1 LKNAQFCAKSRKT
14 KILTTVIHT
23 VFRGLKFES
32 DAELVQKG
40 AFFKGLKETPRSE
53 GIEITTQFIAAIGL
67 QTPGKSIRLRREHR
81 MKTIKMLMPLI
92 NLLLIVMFLMPPGQA
107 LAAED
112 WFEKGLSD
120 LKTHHYEKAI
130 EAFTRAIAEDPH
142 RAKVYNNR
150 GIAWCNEG
158 NYDQAMSD
166 FNKALELDPRSAEIF
181 SNRGIIWF
189 YMGKY
194 DLAIDDYDKAL
205 GIDPHCSKA
214 YTNRGA
220 AWFCK
225 GNYDLAIFDY
235 NKALE
240 IDPNCIETNRQLAWI
255 SRATSGS
262 PDKRDSNVPK
272 KNHEKMRVKP
282 KTGPPPVLYIPF
294 AEEGNLESP
303 QNVHREPPIMLPD
316 TEAVGEKSDGRIV
329 PPIANKKSNPRQ
341 PTLPERKTEVSLA
354 KPVSKTTYSVQ
365 IGAYVSRTNAD
376 ELMNLMKS
384 KGYEARLLPFL
395 NGKKEVLYTVS
406 IGEFTDRREAKKKA
420 GEFTEKEKRPSFVR
434 AVNQP

>member
-1 LKNAQFCAKSRKT
+1 
-14 KILTTVIHT
+14 
-23 VFRGLKFES
+23 
-32 DAELVQKG
+32 
-40 AFFKGLKETPRSE
+40 
-53 GIEITTQFIAAIGL
+53 
-67 QTPGKSIRLRREHR
+67 
-81 MKTIKMLMPLI
+81 MKTMKTLGPLI
-92 NLLLIVMFLMPPGQA
+92 HLPLIIMFLMLPFQVSGE
-107 LAAED
+107 ED
-112 WFEKGLSD
+112 WFEKGIFELSINNNQ
-120 LKTHHYEKAI
+120 KAI
-130 EAFTRAIAEDPH
+130 EAFTKAIAENPH

-255 SRATSGS
+255 SGATSGS
-262 PDKRDSNVPK
+262 PDKRDSDAPK
-272 KNHEKMRVKP
+272 RKQEKTRVKP

-294 AEEGNLESP
+294 AGEGSPEGP
-303 QNVHREPPIMLPD
+303 QNVPKETTIIPPD
-316 TEAVGEKSDGRIV
+316 TEAVVEKPDGHLV
-329 PPIANKKSNPRQ
+329 PPTDDKKSNPRQ
-341 PTLPERKTEVSLA
+341 PAPPERKTEESLS
-354 KPVSKTTYSVQ
+354 KPVSKTVYSVQ

-376 ELMNLMKS
+376 ELMTLMKS
-384 KGYEARLLPFL
+384 KGYEVRLLPFL
-395 NGKKEVLYTVS
+395 NGKQEVLYTVS

-434 AVNQP
+434 AVNEP

>member
-1 LKNAQFCAKSRKT
+1 MKT
-14 KILTTVIHT
+14 K
-23 VFRGLKFES
+23 
-32 DAELVQKG
+32 
-40 AFFKGLKETPRSE
+40 
-53 GIEITTQFIAAIGL
+53 
-67 QTPGKSIRLRREHR
+67 
-81 MKTIKMLMPLI
+81 KMLLSLI
-92 NLLLIVMFLMPPGQA
+92 NLLLIVMVLMPSGQGF
-107 LAAED
+107 AAED
-112 WFEKGLSD
+112 WFEKGVFELSINNNQ
-120 LKTHHYEKAI
+120 KAI
-130 EAFTRAIAEDPH
+130 EAFTKAIAKNPH

-181 SNRGIIWF
+181 SNRGSVWF

-255 SRATSGS
+255 SGATSGS
-262 PDKRDSNVPK
+262 PDKGDSNAPK
-272 KNHEKMRVKP
+272 RKQEKTRVKP

-294 AEEGNLESP
+294 AGEGNPESP
-303 QNVHREPPIMLPD
+303 QNAHKETTIILPD
-316 TEAVGEKSDGRIV
+316 TEAVGEKSDGLIV

-420 GEFTEKEKRPSFVR
+420 GEFTEKEKMPSFVR
-434 AVNQP
+434 PVNEL

>member
-1 LKNAQFCAKSRKT
+1 
-14 KILTTVIHT
+14 
-23 VFRGLKFES
+23 
-32 DAELVQKG
+32 
-40 AFFKGLKETPRSE
+40 
-53 GIEITTQFIAAIGL
+53 
-67 QTPGKSIRLRREHR
+67 
-81 MKTIKMLMPLI
+81 MKTMKMPGPLI
-92 NLLLIVMFLMPPGQA
+92 HLQLIAMFLMLPCQVSG
-107 LAAED
+107 AED
-112 WFEKGLSD
+112 WFEQGLSD
-120 LKTHHYEKAI
+120 LRTHHYEKAI
-130 EAFTRAIAEDPH
+130 GAFTKAIAENPH

-240 IDPNCIETNRQLAWI
+240 IDPNCVETNRQLAWI
-255 SRATSGS
+255 SGATSGS
-262 PDKRDSNVPK
+262 PDKKDSNTLK
-272 KNHEKMRVKP
+272 KKQEKPQVKP
-282 KTGPPPVLYIPF
+282 KTGPPPILYVPF
-294 AEEGNLESP
+294 AGEGKPKGP
-303 QNVHREPPIMLPD
+303 QNGHRETPILPPE
-316 TEAVGEKSDGRIV
+316 TEAVVEKPEGHIV

-341 PTLPERKTEVSLA
+341 PALPERKTEVSLA
-354 KPVSKTTYSVQ
+354 KPVAKTVYSVQ

-376 ELMNLMKS
+376 ELMNLMKD

-406 IGEFTDRREAKKKA
+406 IGEFTDRQEAKKKA

-434 AVNQP
+434 PFNEL

>member
-1 LKNAQFCAKSRKT
+1 
-14 KILTTVIHT
+14 
-23 VFRGLKFES
+23 
-32 DAELVQKG
+32 
-40 AFFKGLKETPRSE
+40 
-53 GIEITTQFIAAIGL
+53 
-67 QTPGKSIRLRREHR
+67 
-81 MKTIKMLMPLI
+81 MKTIKMLIALI
-92 NLLLIVMFLMPPGQA
+92 HLLLIVMVLMPSGQGF
-107 LAAED
+107 AAED
-112 WFEKGLSD
+112 WFEKGIIELSINNNQ
-120 LKTHHYEKAI
+120 KAI
-130 EAFTRAIAEDPH
+130 EAFTKAIAENPH

-181 SNRGIIWF
+181 SNRGSIWF

-205 GIDPHCSKA
+205 GIDPQCSKA

-240 IDPNCIETNRQLAWI
+240 IDPNCVETNRQLAWI
-255 SRATSGS
+255 SGATSGS
-262 PDKRDSNVPK
+262 PDKRDSNAPK
-272 KNHEKMRVKP
+272 RKQEKTRVKP
-282 KTGPPPVLYIPF
+282 KTDPPPVLYIPF
-294 AEEGNLESP
+294 AGEEKSKGPE
-303 QNVHREPPIMLPD
+303 NVRRETPITIPG
-316 TEAVGEKSDGRIV
+316 TEAVEEKPDGHIV
-329 PPIANKKSNPRQ
+329 PPIANKKKNPRQ
-341 PTLPERKTEVSLA
+341 PALPERKTEVSLA
-354 KPVSKTTYSVQ
+354 KPVAKTVYSVQ

-376 ELMNLMKS
+376 ELMNRMKS

-395 NGKKEVLYTVS
+395 NRKKEVLYTVS
-406 IGEFTDRREAKKKA
+406 IGKFTDRREAKKKA

-434 AVNQP
+434 AVNEP